1 MSLFKHSQ
9 ASFQHT
15 QFIRDLLYQYDSF
28 LDSLEVVADFGCGE
42 GLDLEWWATLE
53 TRDDPPEPRNYLCY
67 AVDKN
72 VKQIQK
78 EVVNL
83 PNVKLVEA
91 NLEDPDRFIPRQI
104 DLVWCHDVFQY
115 ITNPVYTLR
124 QWNEMMSING
134 MLIMSVPQAVHYEH
148 NRLNHNSYNGW
159 YFNHNVVNLM
169 YMLAVNG
176 FDCRD
181 AYFYKD
187 INDMWLHAAV
197 YKSDIPPMDPQTTT
211 WHDLV
216 DADLVN
222 ESVKQCINRF
232 GYVKQDS
239 ILTTWLNKDYYRI
252 RE

>member
-1 MSLFKHSQ
+1 MGLFKNAESSYQHSQ
-9 ASFQHT
+9 S
-15 QFIRDLLYQYDSF
+15 IRDLLYQYDSF

-42 GLDLEWWATLE
+42 GLDTEWWATLE

-72 VKQIQK
+72 IKQIK
-78 EVVNL
+78 PDVANL
-83 PNVKLVEA
+83 SNVKIVEA
-91 NLEDPDRFIPRQI
+91 DLEDTDRFISRQV

-124 QWNEMMSING
+124 QWNEMMSVNG
-134 MLIMSVPQAVHYEH
+134 MLVMSVPQSVHYQY
-148 NRLNHNSYNGW
+148 NRLNNISLNGW
-159 YFNHNVVNLM
+159 YFNHNVVNMM

-187 INDMWLHAAV
+187 INDMWLHIAV
-197 YKSDIPPMDPQTTT
+197 YKSDIAPMNPRKTT

-216 DADLVN
+216 DANLVN
-222 ESVKQCINRF
+222 ESVKNCINQY
-232 GYVKQDS
+232 GYVKQEEL
-239 ILTTWLNKDYYRI
+239 LTTWLNKDYYRI
-252 RE
+252 KE

>member
-1 MSLFKHSQ
+1 MALFKNSEESHK
-9 ASFQHT
+9 HT

-72 VKQIQK
+72 VKQIK
-78 EVVNL
+78 TDIAKL
-83 PNVKLVEA
+83 PNIQIVQA
-91 NLEDPDRFIPRQI
+91 DLEDPDRFISRQI

-115 ITNPVYTLR
+115 VTNPVYTLR
-124 QWNEMMSING
+124 QWNEMMSVNG
-134 MLIMSVPQAVHYEH
+134 MLVMSVPQAVHYEH
-148 NRLNHNSYNGW
+148 NRLNSNSYNGW
-159 YFNHNVVNLM
+159 YFNHNVVNMM

-187 INDMWLHAAV
+187 VNDMWLHIAV
-197 YKSDIPPMDPQTTT
+197 YKSDVVPMDPQTTS

-216 DADLVN
+216 DANLVN
-222 ESVKQCINRF
+222 ESLKACIERF
-232 GYVKQDS
+232 GYVKQEE